1 MLSVGSTSVA
11 TPPRAEPSTKP
22 KSKASPAK
30 DEPVDLVLPDA
41 PPLDVDD
48 SDEQEEEEEDED
60 EEEEEDDEDEDEWR
74 PTSPSRKGKGKGKRH
89 AAETS
94 DPEESDSGT
103 KKARLSGKGK
113 PTRGKKADHE
123 QDATSSRS
131 ASGASASSAI
141 PAPGPHGV
149 TFLSIDDSLDE
160 PAIVPNR
167 KAQKASV
174 RHSEQPEP
182 SENGEVYVRS
192 YVPDVGEPGT
202 VKKKK
207 RCVL

>member
-1 MLSVGSTSVA
+1 MLSVGSTSAA
-11 TPPRAEPSTKP
+11 TPPRGGPSTKP

-41 PPLDVDD
+41 PPLDVDE
-48 SDEQEEEEEDED
+48 SDEEEEAEEDD
-60 EEEEEDDEDEDEWR
+60 DEEEEDDEDEDEWR
-74 PTSPSRKGKGKGKRH
+74 PASPSRKAKGKGKRH
-89 AAETS
+89 ATETS

-113 PTRGKKADHE
+113 PARGKKVDHD
-123 QDATSSRS
+123 QDVMSSRS

-174 RHSEQPEP
+174 RHSEQLEP

-207 RCVL
+207 RCVS